1 MKKLLLILSILFT
14 TVATQAQN
22 QNAMAFDGIDD
33 YVSVTGASNYVVG
46 STGMSI
52 TCWVYTQN
60 TAPNYPNFDGFAGFR
75 NDVDADF
82 YLVQVGANAIEA
94 RFRNDQG
101 TPFTITSL
109 SLTPNQWIHYTF
121 TYDGSMMRLYKN
133 TVKVDS
139 LAANGVIS
147 NGGVDYN
154 IGNVFYANSNVNF
167 LLTGKMDETSFWSR
181 ALTPEEIR
189 CIPVNGIDT
198 NAANLELYYRF
209 NQGTAAGINTSITS
223 LHDENGQQDG
233 TFNGLALT
241 GGTSNFV
248 AGASTATTTTAYLC
262 PGATYLYNG
271 QPLTQAG
278 IYADTL
284 VNSQGC
290 DSIVQLNLV
299 QLLVDTGV
307 TQNGFSLVANHVS
320 PTYKWLDCNNGYAVI
335 PGANSQTFTP
345 TAPGSYAVVLS
356 QSGCTDTSNC
366 HVMATVGLNTLNPIE
381 GVSVY
386 PTITSNEIN
395 IQFNQSYDKVQIEV
409 IDLAGRIVVRT
420 NVDGLTNTV
429 LDVKS
434 LMNGSY
440 IVRITANGRNG
451 VYRFMK
457 K

>member
-1 MKKLLLILSILFT
+1 MKKLLLTLSILIT
-14 TVATQAQN
+14 ALSTQAQN
-22 QNAMAFDGIDD
+22 QNAMAFDGIND
-33 YVSVTGASNYVVG
+33 YVSVAGASSYVVG
-46 STGMSI
+46 STGMSM

-101 TPFTITSL
+101 TAFTITSL
-109 SLTPNQWIHYTF
+109 SLTPNQWIHFTF

-181 ALTPEEIR
+181 GLTPEEIR

-209 NQGTAAGINTSITS
+209 NQGTAAGSNTSITS
-223 LHDENGQQDG
+223 LIDENGQQDG

-241 GGTSNFV
+241 GGVSNFV
-248 AGASTATTTTAYLC
+248 AGANTATSTTAYIC
-262 PGATYLYNG
+262 PGATYVYNG
-271 QPLTQAG
+271 ITLTQGG

-307 TQNGFSLVANHVS
+307 TQNGFSLVADHTS
-320 PTYKWLDCNNGYAVI
+320 PTYKWLDCNNGYAAI
-335 PGANSQTFTP
+335 PGATAKTFTP
-345 TAPGSYAVVLS
+345 TVSGSYAVVVS

-366 HVMATVGLNTLNPIE
+366 YYVTAVGLNTLNSIE

-395 IQFNQSYDKVQIEV
+395 VQLNKSYNQVQIEV
-409 IDLAGRIVVRT
+409 FDLTGRIVVST
-420 NVDGLTNTV
+420 NADGLTNIT
-429 LDVKS
+429 LDVNS

-440 IVRITANGRNG
+440 IVRINADGSNG
-451 VYRFMK
+451 VYRFVK

>member
-1 MKKLLLILSILFT
+1 MKKLLLTLSILIT
-14 TVATQAQN
+14 ALSTQAQN
-22 QNAMAFDGIDD
+22 QNAMAFDGIND
-33 YVSVTGASNYVVG
+33 YVSVAGASSYVVG
-46 STGMSI
+46 STGMSM

-101 TPFTITSL
+101 TAFTITSQ
-109 SLTPNQWIHYTF
+109 SLTPNQWIHFTF

-181 ALTPEEIR
+181 GLTPEEIR

-209 NQGTAAGINTSITS
+209 NQGTAAGNNTSITS
-223 LHDENGQQDG
+223 LIDENGQQDG

-241 GGTSNFV
+241 GGVSNFV
-248 AGASTATTTTAYLC
+248 AGANTATSTTAYIC
-262 PGATYLYNG
+262 PGAAYVYNG
-271 QPLTQAG
+271 ITLTQGG

-299 QLLVDTGV
+299 QLLVDTGI
-307 TQNGFSLVANHVS
+307 TQNGFSLVADHTS
-320 PTYKWLDCNNGYAVI
+320 PTYKWLDCNNGYAAI
-335 PGANSQTFTP
+335 PGATAKTFTP
-345 TAPGSYAVVLS
+345 TVSGSYAVVVS

-366 HVMATVGLNTLNPIE
+366 YYVTAVGLNTLNSID

-386 PTITSNEIN
+386 PTIASNEIN
-395 IQFNQSYDKVQIEV
+395 IQLNKSYNQVQIEV
-409 IDLAGRIVVRT
+409 VDLTGRIVVLT
-420 NVDGLTNTV
+420 NADGLTSIA
-429 LDVKS
+429 LDVNS
-434 LMNGSY
+434 LTNGSY
-440 IVRITANGRNG
+440 LVRITADGITG
-451 VYRFMK
+451 TYRFMK

>member
-1 MKKLLLILSILFT
+1 MKKLLLSLSILI
-14 TVATQAQN
+14 ATLTAKAQN

-46 STGMSI
+46 STGMSL

-82 YLVQVGANAIEA
+82 YLVQVGANAVEA

-101 TPFTITSL
+101 TPFTITSQ
-109 SLTPNQWIHYTF
+109 SLTPNQWIHFTL
-121 TYDGSMMRLYKN
+121 TYDGAKLRLYKN

-139 LAANGVIS
+139 IAANGGIS
-147 NGGVDYN
+147 NGGVDFN
-154 IGNVFYANSNVNF
+154 IGNVQFTSASF

-181 ALTPEEIR
+181 ALSPEEIR

-209 NQGTAAGINTSITS
+209 NQGTAAGNNTSIIS
-223 LHDENGQQDG
+223 LLDENGQQDG

-241 GGTSNFV
+241 GGVSNFV
-248 AGASTATTTTAYLC
+248 AGANTATTTTAYLC
-262 PGATYLYNG
+262 PGATYVYNG
-271 QPLTQAG
+271 TTLTQGG

-307 TQNGFSLVANHVS
+307 TQNGFSLVADHVS

-335 PGANSQTFTP
+335 PGATAQTFTP
-345 TAPGSYAVVLS
+345 TVPGSYAVVVS

-366 HVMATVGLNTLNPIE
+366 HVMTTVGLNTLNPIE

-386 PTITSNEIN
+386 PTITSSELN
-395 IQFNQSYDKVQIEV
+395 IQLNQSYDKVQIDV
-409 IDLAGRIVVRT
+409 IDLTGRVVNRT
-420 NVDGLTNTV
+420 NADGLTNTV
-429 LDVKS
+429 VDVNA
-434 LMNGSY
+434 LMSGSY
-440 IVRITANGRNG
+440 VVRINADGRNG
-451 VYRFMK
+451 VYRFVK

>member
-1 MKKLLLILSILFT
+1 MKKLLLTISVLISAL
-14 TVATQAQN
+14 AAQAQN
-22 QNAMAFDGIDD
+22 QNAMAFDGVND

-52 TCWVYTQN
+52 TCWLYTQN
-60 TAPNYPNFDGFAGFR
+60 TAPSYPNFDGFAGFR

-101 TPFTITSL
+101 TAFTITSQ
-109 SLTPNQWIHYTF
+109 SLTPNQWIHYTL
-121 TYDGSMMRLYKN
+121 TYDGAKMRLYKN

-139 LAANGVIS
+139 VSANGVIN
-147 NGGVDYN
+147 NGGVNFN
-154 IGNVFYANSNVNF
+154 IGNVQFTNASF
-167 LLTGKMDETSFWSR
+167 LLTGKMDETSLWSR
-181 ALTPEEIR
+181 ALSPEEIR

-198 NAANLELYYRF
+198 NALDLELYYRF
-209 NQGTAAGINTSITS
+209 NQGTAAGNNTSIAT

-241 GGTSNFV
+241 GGVSNFV
-248 AGASTATTTTAYLC
+248 AGASTATTTTTAYLC
-262 PGATYLYNG
+262 PGATYVYNG
-271 QPLTQAG
+271 QPLTQGG
-278 IYADTL
+278 IYVDTL

-307 TQNGFSLVANHVS
+307 TQNGFSLVADHVS
-320 PTYKWLDCNNGYAVI
+320 PTYKWLDCNNGYAAI
-335 PGANSQTFTP
+335 PGATSQTFTP
-345 TAPGSYAVVLS
+345 TVSGSYAVVVS

-366 HVMATVGLNTLNPIE
+366 HSITAVGLNTLNPID
-381 GVSVY
+381 GISVY

-395 IQFNQSYDKVQIEV
+395 VQFSMSYNQVQIEI
-409 IDLAGRIVVRT
+409 IDLTGRTVART
-420 NVDGLTNTV
+420 NADGLTNISV
-429 LDVKS
+429 DVNS

-440 IVRITANGRNG
+440 IIRITADGRNG

>member
-1 MKKLLLILSILFT
+1 MKKLLLSLSILI
-14 TVATQAQN
+14 ATLSAQAQN
-22 QNAMAFDGIDD
+22 PNAMAFDGIDD
-33 YVSVTGASNYVVG
+33 YVSVTGASSYVVG
-46 STGMSI
+46 STGMSL

-60 TAPNYPNFDGFAGFR
+60 TAPSYPNFDGFAGFR

-101 TPFTITSL
+101 TPFTITSQ
-109 SLTPNQWIHYTF
+109 SLTPNQWIHFTL
-121 TYDGSMMRLYKN
+121 TYDGATMRLYKN

-139 LAANGVIS
+139 IAANGVIS
-147 NGGVDYN
+147 NGGVDFN
-154 IGNVFYANSNVNF
+154 IGNVQFTSASF

-181 ALTPEEIR
+181 ALSPEEIR

-209 NQGTAAGINTSITS
+209 NQGTAAGNNTSITS

-241 GGTSNFV
+241 GGVSNFV
-248 AGASTATTTTAYLC
+248 AGANTATSTTAYLC
-262 PGATYLYNG
+262 PGASYVYHGIT
-271 QPLTQAG
+271 LTQAG
-278 IYADTL
+278 VYADTL

-307 TQNGFSLVANHVS
+307 TQNGFSLTANHVS

-335 PGANSQTFTP
+335 PGATAQTFTP
-345 TAPGSYAVVLS
+345 TVPGSYAVVVS

-366 HVMATVGLNTLNPIE
+366 HVMATVGLNSIHPLE

-386 PTITSNEIN
+386 PTITSSEVN
-395 IQFNQSYDKVQIEV
+395 ISLNQTYEKVMVQV
-409 IDLAGRIVVRT
+409 IDLTGRTVIST
-420 NVDGLTNTV
+420 NADGLTNTV
-429 LDVKS
+429 LDVKA
-434 LMNGSY
+434 LMSGSY
-440 IVRITANGRNG
+440 VVRIIANGQTG
-451 VYRFMK
+451 SYRFMK

>member
-1 MKKLLLILSILFT
+1 MKKLLLSLSILI
-14 TVATQAQN
+14 ATLTAKAQN

-46 STGMSI
+46 STGMSL

-101 TPFTITSL
+101 TPFTITSQ
-109 SLTPNQWIHYTF
+109 SLTPNQWIHFTL
-121 TYDGSMMRLYKN
+121 TYDGATMRLYKN

-139 LAANGVIS
+139 IAANGVIS
-147 NGGVDYN
+147 NGGVDFN
-154 IGNVFYANSNVNF
+154 IGNVQFTSASF

-181 ALTPEEIR
+181 ALSPEEIR

-209 NQGTAAGINTSITS
+209 NQGTAAGNNTSITS

-241 GGTSNFV
+241 GGISNFI
-248 AGASTATTTTAYLC
+248 AGANTATTTTAYIC
-262 PGATYLYNG
+262 PGATYVYNG
-271 QPLTQAG
+271 TTLTQGG

-284 VNSQGC
+284 INSQGC

-307 TQNGFSLVANHVS
+307 TQNGFTLTANHTS

-335 PGANSQTFTP
+335 PGATSQSFTP
-345 TAPGSYAVVLS
+345 TTPGSYAVVIS

-366 HVMATVGLNTLNPIE
+366 HVMATVGLNTINPIE

-386 PTITSNEIN
+386 PTITSSELN
-395 IQFNQSYDKVQIEV
+395 IQLNQSYDKVQIDV
-409 IDLAGRIVVRT
+409 IDLTGRVVTRT
-420 NVDGLTNTV
+420 NADGLTNTV
-429 LDVKS
+429 VDVNT
-434 LMNGSY
+434 LMSGSY
-440 IVRITANGRNG
+440 VVRINADGRNG
-451 VYRFMK
+451 VYRFVK

>member
-1 MKKLLLILSILFT
+1 MKKLLLTLSILLT
-14 TVATQAQN
+14 ALVSQAQN

-33 YVSVTGASNYVVG
+33 YVSVTGASSYVVG
-46 STGMSI
+46 TTGMSL

-60 TAPNYPNFDGFAGFR
+60 TAPAYPNFDGFAGFR

-94 RFRNDQG
+94 RFRNDVG
-101 TPFTITSL
+101 TSFTITSQ
-109 SLTPNQWIHYTF
+109 SLTPNQWIHFTL
-121 TYDGSMMRLYKN
+121 TYDGAKLRLYKN

-139 LAANGVIS
+139 IAANGTIS
-147 NGGVDYN
+147 NGGVDFN
-154 IGNVFYANSNVNF
+154 IGNVQFTSASF

-181 ALTPEEIR
+181 ALSPEEIR

-209 NQGTAAGINTSITS
+209 NQGTAAGNNTSITS

-248 AGASTATTTTAYLC
+248 AGANTATTTTAYLC
-262 PGATYLYNG
+262 PGATYVYNG

-335 PGANSQTFTP
+335 PGATAQTFTP
-345 TAPGSYAVVLS
+345 TVPGSYAVVLS

-381 GVSVY
+381 GISVY

-395 IQFNQSYDKVQIEV
+395 VQLNQTYDKVQIEI
-409 IDLAGRIVVRT
+409 IDLTGRTVVNT
-420 NVDGLTNTV
+420 NADGLTNTV
-429 LDVKS
+429 LDVQA

-440 IVRITANGRNG
+440 IVRITADGRNG

>member
-1 MKKLLLILSILFT
+1 
-14 TVATQAQN
+14 
-22 QNAMAFDGIDD
+22 
-33 YVSVTGASNYVVG
+33 VSVAGASSYVVG

-60 TAPNYPNFDGFAGFR
+60 TAPSYPNFDGFAGFR

-101 TPFTITSL
+101 TAFTITSQ

-139 LAANGVIS
+139 LAANGLIS
-147 NGGVDYN
+147 NGGIDYN
-154 IGNVFYANSNVNF
+154 IGNVFYANSNVDF

-181 ALTPEEIR
+181 ALSPEEIR

-209 NQGTAAGINTSITS
+209 NQGTAAGNNTSITS

-241 GGTSNFV
+241 GGVSNFV

-262 PGATYLYNG
+262 PGATYVYNG
-271 QPLTQAG
+271 TTLTQGG

-284 VNSQGC
+284 INSQGC

-307 TQNGFSLVANHVS
+307 TQNGFSLVADHVS

-335 PGANSQTFTP
+335 PGATAQTFTP
-345 TAPGSYAVVLS
+345 TLPGSYAVVVS

-366 HVMATVGLNTLNPIE
+366 HYITAVGLNTLN
-381 GVSVY
+381 
-386 PTITSNEIN
+386 
-395 IQFNQSYDKVQIEV
+395 
-409 IDLAGRIVVRT
+409 
-420 NVDGLTNTV
+420 
-429 LDVKS
+429 
-434 LMNGSY
+434 
-440 IVRITANGRNG
+440 
-451 VYRFMK
+451 
-457 K
+457 

>member
-1 MKKLLLILSILFT
+1 MKKLLLSLSILI
-14 TVATQAQN
+14 ATLTANAQN
-22 QNAMAFDGIDD
+22 PNAMAFDGIND

-82 YLVQVGANAIEA
+82 YLVQVGVNAIEA

-101 TPFTITSL
+101 TDFTITSQT
-109 SLTPNQWIHYTF
+109 LTANQWIHYTF
-121 TYDGSMMRLYKN
+121 TYDGAMLRLYKN

-154 IGNVFYANSNVNF
+154 IGNVRYANSNVDF

-209 NQGTAAGINTSITS
+209 NQGTAAGNNTSITS

-248 AGASTATTTTAYLC
+248 AGANTATTTTAYLC
-262 PGATYLYNG
+262 PGATYVYNG
-271 QPLTQAG
+271 TTLTQGG

-284 VNSQGC
+284 INSQGC

-335 PGANSQTFTP
+335 PGATLQSFTP
-345 TAPGSYAVVLS
+345 TTPGSYAVVVS

-386 PTITSNEIN
+386 PTITSSEIN
-395 IQFNQSYDKVQIEV
+395 IQLNQSYDKVQIEV
-409 IDLAGRIVVRT
+409 IDLTGRTITRT
-420 NVDGLTNTV
+420 NADGLTNTV
-429 LDVKS
+429 VDVNT
-434 LMNGSY
+434 LMSGSY
-440 IVRITANGRNG
+440 VVRINADGRNG
-451 VYRFMK
+451 VYRFVK